1 MSAAWRSLHLLALG
15 KALAV
20 HGGFRLA
27 GRDAFSG
34 TVSAHPQHCTIVTYC
49 TAKLSDVGNTGVE
62 KRTCECYAV
71 VKRIRPAAS
80 REISD
85 VTEPLPI

>member
-1 MSAAWRSLHLLALG
+1 LQQQMSAAWRSLHLLALG
-15 KALAV
+15 KVLAV
-20 HGGFRLA
+20 HGVDGGVRLA

-34 TVSAHPQHCTIVTYC
+34 TVSAHPQHCMVVTYC

-71 VKRIRPAAS
+71 VKKNTTGCFPRN
-80 REISD
+80 
-85 VTEPLPI
+85 